1 MAQKSETRV
10 FEDMAVTV
18 QQLPATRGVKLS
30 RKLMSVMAPVV
41 GALQG
46 LSLDKDV
53 GALGDAVA
61 KALDQFS
68 EKDLDDLIRTL
79 LETAKVETEGRIA
92 PLMPLFDGLFAGR
105 ILLVYKVV
113 AFALEVNF
121 ADFLETFR
129 ALKANAPAATE
140 GLLKSKA

>member
-1 MAQKSETRV
+1 MQKTETRV
-10 FEDMAVTV
+10 FDDLAITV

-30 RKLMSVMAPVV
+30 RKLMTVAAPVV

-46 LSLDKDV
+46 MSLDRDV
-53 GALGDAVA
+53 SALGDALA
-61 KALDQFS
+61 KALEQFS
-68 EKDLDDLIRTL
+68 EKDLEELIRTL

-105 ILLVYKVV
+105 ILTVYRVL

-121 ADFLETFR
+121 ADFFEAFR
-129 ALKANAPAATE
+129 ALKSRTPE
-140 GLLKSKA
+140 GPLKSKE